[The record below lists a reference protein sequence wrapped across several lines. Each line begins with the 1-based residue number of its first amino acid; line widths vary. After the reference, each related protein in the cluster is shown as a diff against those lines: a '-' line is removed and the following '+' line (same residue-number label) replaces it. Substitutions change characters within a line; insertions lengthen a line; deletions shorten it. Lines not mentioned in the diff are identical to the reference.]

1 MLTSVFVHTTIALLA
16 SSLAYAKHSECK
28 WKGPGGAT
36 PMASGLTKFCKAEI
50 SPVDRAYRCI
60 DGDRYVGLKVADWSV
75 IAPNKIEC
83 GTLRDSEVQL

>member
-1 MLTSVFVHTTIALLA
+1 MFQSVVIPAILVFLA

-36 PMASGLTKFCKAEI
+36 PIASGLSKFCKAEI
-50 SPVDRAYRCI
+50 SVDRVYRCI

-75 IAPNKIEC
+75 IAPKKIEC